1 MTSQHQ
7 DSPTPQTTKAKAIL
21 CGYYGMGNT
30 GDEALLATLLQML
43 APDLE
48 PIVLSANPS
57 QTYQQHPIL
66 RQNRNLVAPRFNMP
80 EVLGAMRS
88 AAVFIWGGGSL
99 MQDVTSWR
107 NPIYYGGLMG
117 LAQGMGLKTVAWG
130 QGIGP
135 LTKPLSQ
142 WITRQSLQGCN
153 GVTVRDRASSQLLD
167 QWQIPHLVAP
177 DPVFALDSTTPPP
190 LTELCDGLSA
200 GEMPPEPYIGVVLRP
215 SRHLT
220 PERFAILQ
228 EALIDLQAQTQG
240 TIFLVPFQPIQDLAI
255 AEALH
260 QGLNRGSN
268 RGLNGATPNQSHRSY
283 ILTTSDPRQ
292 MKGYLAWMDLTIA
305 MRLHGVIM
313 AVAEGTRCYALS
325 YDPKVTYLMEQL
337 HLPGCELAQLP
348 NAKTLTTQWLD
359 LLQLPATV
367 SPQQRQDLK
376 RHAQEHQQALEL

>member
-1 MTSQHQ
+1 MTPQHQ
-7 DSPTPQTTKAKAIL
+7 NSPTTRATKPKAIL

-43 APDLE
+43 PPDLE

-66 RQNRNLVAPRFNMP
+66 RQNKNLVAQRFNMP

-135 LTKPLSQ
+135 LTQPLSQ

-153 GVTVRDRASSQLLD
+153 GVTVRDRASSQLLE

-177 DPVFALDSTTPPP
+177 DPVFALESTTPPP
-190 LTELCDGLSA
+190 LTELCDELRDGA
-200 GEMPPEPYIGVVLRP
+200 TPPEPYIGVVLRP

-220 PERFAILQ
+220 PERFAVLQ
-228 EALIDLQAQTQG
+228 AALIDLQAETQG
-240 TIFLVPFQPIQDLAI
+240 TIFLVPFQPMQDLAI

-260 QGLNRGSN
+260 QGLDQGLDQTSN
-268 RGLNGATPNQSHRSY
+268 KGLSKGLNRSY

-337 HLPGCELAQLP
+337 HLPGCELTQLP
-348 NAKTLTTQWLD
+348 NAQTLTTQWLD